1 METCVGGNG
10 MESPVRSNTSGENP
24 AQTDGAAA
32 GTGSGAG
39 LSAQQSVCQETTR
52 QQFEAKSYLERQV
65 EELSCAD
72 EDEAQEKVSKRLQ
85 LKHERARKKRQVV
98 LCSEL
103 YNLGCLVGFGLII
116 SHLQQ
121 NFGGEKWMATHKLFS
136 SVGRTT
142 CVPFVAVERLS
153 ELVRFSVRPPINAH
167 LRSYPFAGFTFSV
180 LHSGSHGDKS
190 YVALLLE
197 MFHS

>member
-1 METCVGGNG
+1 

-32 GTGSGAG
+32 GTGSGAS
-39 LSAQQSVCQETTR
+39 LNAQQQSVCQETTR

-98 LCSEL
+98 RCVRG
-103 YNLGCLVGFGLII
+103 GCRVGLGLII

-121 NFGGEKWMATHKLFS
+121 NS
-136 SVGRTT
+136 RGRTLDGN
-142 CVPFVAVERLS
+142 PQ
-153 ELVRFSVRPPINAH
+153 INFKWGACT
-167 LRSYPFAGFTFSV
+167 LR
-180 LHSGSHGDKS
+180 HCCR
-190 YVALLLE
+190 ALLRARTL
-197 MFHS
+197 